1 VTSLSIM
8 RLIAEPPGR
17 VSGEIL
23 FEGEDL
29 LKMNDAEIRRVRG
42 NAIGM
47 IYQEPMAA
55 LNPVLPI
62 GLQIA
67 EAVELHRGA
76 SRGVALA
83 RAAEMLRLVGISSPT
98 TRLNEYPHQL
108 SGGMRQRVMIAMAL
122 ACDPGLLIADEPT
135 TALDVTIQAQILE
148 LIRKLRHELGMAVM
162 LITHD
167 LGIVAEMCE
176 RVVVMY
182 AGRIVEEGDV
192 LSIFT
197 NPVHPYTAALLAS
210 MPRLDLPRGRL
221 AAIDGAVPDPHAMPR
236 GCRFAPRCVHVQ
248 DRCRV
253 ESPPLEAI
261 APGRRAACFLARD
274 RITS

>member
-1 VTSLSIM
+1 VTEGTAPQLRVRDLAVEFRSGTATIRAIDGVSFDLAPGETLGNVGESCCGKSVTSLSI
-8 RLIAEPPGR
+8 
-17 VSGEIL
+17 
-23 FEGEDL
+23 
-29 LKMNDAEIRRVRG
+29 
-42 NAIGM
+42 
-47 IYQEPMAA
+47 
-55 LNPVLPI
+55 
-62 GLQIA
+62 
-67 EAVELHRGA
+67 
-76 SRGVALA
+76 
-83 RAAEMLRLVGISSPT
+83 
-98 TRLNEYPHQL
+98 
-108 SGGMRQRVMIAMAL
+108 MRQRVMIAMAQ
-122 ACDPGLLIADEPT
+122 ACNPRILIADEPT